1 MSKKFKFLGLVLMA
15 LLLVVGVGAGT
26 ANAALTLDALTIT
39 SSGALTLE
47 GAAASAITVGAL
59 NTGGIS
65 IGGGNTAKT
74 INLGTGTAIDTINIG
89 TGATGVD
96 VIRIGQAAA
105 DLALTDANWSITTA
119 GLITTADDLAVN
131 GDDVTADGDLTVTGA
146 TGANVVATTGTLDL
160 TSSASAVT
168 ITATGAT
175 AGDVTVTVGDDFT
188 VNGVATS
195 VYGIG
200 TGNVAQTLNLGTG
213 TDIDTIN
220 IGTGA
225 TGVDVIRIGQA
236 AADLALTDANWSITT
251 AGLFTTASNI
261 SVTDGEVGATKSRA
275 TDATGSFQPIWGD
288 LTYVGAAGGT
298 STYHA
303 GVMGNFMG
311 DTLSN
316 AGSDIHAG
324 VVGKYSVTTSD
335 ALTGAKAGLV
345 GEVETSVGDAAVMAV
360 LGGDTSAITPGA
372 AYGVV
377 YLNSTAGSH
386 FNYGLDLYHAA
397 TTDYGAPSAVDYGTA
412 DIRLS
417 SGVKISTGLIA
428 AIPATCTAGDIYIAT
443 DGGDDG
449 IIRACEATDDWDSV
463 GTPAD

>member
-1 MSKKFKFLGLVLMA
+1 MSKKFKFLGLVLIA
-15 LLLVVGVGAGT
+15 LLLVVGVGASS
-26 ANAALTLDALTIT
+26 ASADLTVAALTIT

-225 TGVDVIRIGQA
+225 TGVDVITVGSA
-236 AADLALTDANWSITT
+236 T
-251 AGLFTTASNI
+251 ATLVLRAGSATEN
-261 SVTDGEVGATKSRA
+261 EVGITA
-275 TDATGSFQPIWGD
+275 TDNGTGSFQGIWAEVT
-288 LTYVGAAGGT
+288 LPAAAMTSSYHGGI
-298 STYHA
+298 
-303 GVMGNFMG
+303 MGNVFG
-311 DTLSN
+311 TDLADTDS
-316 AGSDIHAG
+316 AMFG
-324 VVGKYSVTTSD
+324 VLGKYTIDGTNASTEPSGGVIGEISGDPITTTAD
-335 ALTGAKAGLV
+335 GAV
-345 GEVETSVGDAAVMAV
+345 IAV
-360 LGGDTSAITPGA
+360 LGGDAGIATATDAFKVMGQ
-372 AYGVV
+372 
-377 YLNSTAGSH
+377 NSTAGSG
-386 FNYGLDLYHAA
+386 FTYGLDLFNANTGAYLDNDQII
-397 TTDYGAPSAVDYGTA
+397 TT
-412 DIRLS
+412 DIRLQN
-417 SGVKISTGLIA
+417 GETISNG
-428 AIPATCTAGDIYIAT
+428 T
-443 DGGDDG
+443 DGMV
-449 IIRACEATDDWDSV
+449 ATSSQLRPGV
-463 GTPAD
+463 GTDPGTCDADHDGALFFDTNAGTGTLVICDGGNGDFETVHAVSD

>member
-15 LLLVVGVGAGT
+15 LLLVVGVGAGSASADHT
-26 ANAALTLDALTIT
+26 VAALTIT

-105 DLALTDANWSITTA
+105 VRALTDANWS
-119 GLITTADDLAVN
+119 V
-131 GDDVTADGDLTVTGA
+131 
-146 TGANVVATTGTLDL
+146 
-160 TSSASAVT
+160 
-168 ITATGAT
+168 
-175 AGDVTVTVGDDFT
+175 
-188 VNGVATS
+188 
-195 VYGIG
+195 
-200 TGNVAQTLNLGTG
+200 
-213 TDIDTIN
+213 
-220 IGTGA
+220 
-225 TGVDVIRIGQA
+225 
-236 AADLALTDANWSITT
+236 TT

-449 IIRACEATDDWDSV
+449 IIRACEATNDWDSV

>member
-15 LLLVVGVGAGT
+15 LLLVVGVGAGS
-26 ANAALTLDALTIT
+26 ASADHTLAALTIT

-105 DLALTDANWSITTA
+105 DLALTDANWSVTTA

-131 GDDVTADGDLTVTGA
+131 GDDITADGDLTVTGA

-175 AGDVTVTVGDDFT
+175 AGDVTITVGDDFT

-261 SVTDGEVGATKSRA
+261 SVTDG
-275 TDATGSFQPIWGD
+275 
-288 LTYVGAAGGT
+288 
-298 STYHA
+298 
-303 GVMGNFMG
+303 
-311 DTLSN
+311 
-316 AGSDIHAG
+316 

-345 GEVETSVGDAAVMAV
+345 GEVETSVGNAAVMAV